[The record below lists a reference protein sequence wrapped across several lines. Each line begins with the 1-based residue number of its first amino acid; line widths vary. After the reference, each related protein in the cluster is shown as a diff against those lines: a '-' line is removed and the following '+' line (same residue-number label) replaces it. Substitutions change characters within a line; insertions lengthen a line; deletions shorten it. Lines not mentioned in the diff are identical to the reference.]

1 MSYLSHYV
9 VQGDQHIPVYQTA
22 PVNTKARDMN
32 STTTRPPIQ
41 CYKCSGPH
49 KANECPLK
57 AQAGQQVQ
65 CYGCAGPHYYKDC
78 QYRHNNAL
86 PVTPTIAANVPFC
99 SGCGIDHLNKD
110 CSMRRA
116 PIDASNPRTT
126 SLNLLGIERG
136 RIAQVS
142 LNAITRM
149 QPRAFT
155 RKLHKKERQGQ
166 AGTSRNPKPQ
176 NNPARKQAIKV
187 GKGKDK
193 VIV

>member
-1 MSYLSHYV
+1 MN
-9 VQGDQHIPVYQTA
+9 
-22 PVNTKARDMN
+22 NTN
-32 STTTRPPIQ
+32 TRPPIQ

-57 AQAGQQVQ
+57 AQAGQPIQ

-78 QYRHNNAL
+78 PYRHTDAP
-86 PVTPTIAANVPFC
+86 PVTPTVAANVPLC
-99 SGCGIDHLNKD
+99 SGCGIDHLYKD

-116 PIDASNPRTT
+116 PIEASNPRTT

-142 LNAITRM
+142 LNA
-149 QPRAFT
+149 FT
-155 RKLHKKERQGQ
+155 CELHRKERQGQ
-166 AGTSRNPKPQ
+166 AGTSQIPKPKT
-176 NNPARKQAIKV
+176 NPTKKQAIKV
-187 GKGKDK
+187 GKEKYK

>member
-22 PVNTKARDMN
+22 PVNARARDMN

-41 CYKCSGPH
+41 CYKCNGPH

-57 AQAGQQVQ
+57 AQAGQQIQ
-65 CYGCAGPHYYKDC
+65 CYGCVGPHYYKDC
-78 QYRHNNAL
+78 PYRHTNAP
-86 PVTPTIAANVPFC
+86 PVTPTVAANVPLC
-99 SGCGIDHLNKD
+99 SGCGIDHLYKD

-116 PIDASNPRTT
+116 PVDASNPRTT

-136 RIAQVS
+136 CIAQVS

-149 QPRAFT
+149 QAKAFT
-155 RKLHKKERQGQ
+155 RELHRKER
-166 AGTSRNPKPQ
+166 
-176 NNPARKQAIKV
+176 
-187 GKGKDK
+187 
-193 VIV
+193 